1 MHAVIVYFTVVEI
14 KIAHAKIYLY
24 FCSENFQNFMAS
36 LMDGFQLPQVC
47 RVTVMRHSIFY
58 H

>member
-1 MHAVIVYFTVVEI
+1 MIVYFTVVEI
-14 KIAHAKIYLY
+14 KIALAKIYLY
-24 FCSENFQNFMAS
+24 FCGENFLNFMAS
-36 LMDGFQLPQVC
+36 LMDGFQLPHVC

>member
-1 MHAVIVYFTVVEI
+1 MIVYLTVVEI
-14 KIAHAKIYLY
+14 KIALAKIYLY
-24 FCSENFQNFMAS
+24 FCSENFLNFMAS
-36 LMDGFQLPQVC
+36 LMDGFQLPHVC

>member
-1 MHAVIVYFTVVEI
+1 MIVYLTVVEI
-14 KIAHAKIYLY
+14 KIALAKIYLY
-24 FCSENFQNFMAS
+24 FCSENFLNFMAS

>member
-1 MHAVIVYFTVVEI
+1 MHAMIEYFKVVEI
-14 KIAHAKIYLY
+14 KIAHANIYLY
-24 FCSENFQNFMAS
+24 FCSENFLNFMPS

-47 RVTVMRHSIFY
+47 RVTVMRNSIFY